1 MVLPHLVNEVVGSFS
16 LIASL
21 LIFIMAIGMLKL
33 NRAKAKWRIKLQHA
47 FEGQGTNLFFVAII
61 IVY

>member
-1 MVLPHLVNEVVGSFS
+1 MAVVGSFS
-16 LIASL
+16 IIASL

-47 FEGQGTNLFFVAII
+47 FEGQGTNLSMLTTVTSSQYAL
-61 IVY
+61 

>member
-1 MVLPHLVNEVVGSFS
+1 MGIVGSFS
-16 LIASL
+16 IIASL

-47 FEGQGTNLFFVAII
+47 FEGQGTNLSMLAI
-61 IVY
+61 VTLY

>member
-1 MVLPHLVNEVVGSFS
+1 MGVVGSFS
-16 LIASL
+16 IIASL

-47 FEGQGTNLFFVAII
+47 FDGEGTNLFTLAI
-61 IVY
+61 VTVC